1 VSLVR
6 GCCNVIY
13 RAVKKNADTVG
24 HTLETAVRSP
34 AEPLKAT
41 EPNMIGR
48 VFPYLHQSFLATVAA
63 AESNQSSR
71 ISLHNSI
78 PGAVK
83 SCNPIHL
90 TDGSEG
96 ESGQVG
102 PC

>member
-41 EPNMIGR
+41 EPNMSGR
-48 VFPYLHQSFLATVAA
+48 VFHTCISRFWQPWLPQSRTRARGYLFTTQYR
-63 AESNQSSR
+63 ER
-71 ISLHNSI
+71 
-78 PGAVK
+78 
-83 SCNPIHL
+83 
-90 TDGSEG
+90 
-96 ESGQVG
+96 
-102 PC
+102 